1 MKQECDSIIIDEK
14 GTEKKMNY
22 AGVNSPQMLYTR
34 KKDVICKA
42 PQEIH
47 QDLLIEDLAGR

>member
-1 MKQECDSIIIDEK
+1 MKKECDNIIIDEK

-34 KKDVICKA
+34 KKDVMCKA
-42 PQEIH
+42 SQEIH
-47 QDLLIEDLAGR
+47 